1 MVKRHLANLIKAHL
15 KNFPAVALL
24 GARQSGKTTL
34 AKTFSELYF
43 DLELEQDKL
52 RLDLQW
58 DEVAASKAPVILDE
72 AQNFP
77 EIFPRIRA
85 AVDQN
90 RKTTGRFLILG
101 SVSPGLMRQVSEFL
115 TGRIAVVE
123 LSPLALNE
131 LPKKSIDD
139 LWLMGGFPDGGILKR
154 EQYPQWQRNYLD
166 LLAMRDLPIW
176 GLPATAPVTKRFF
189 KMLAAS
195 HGFTW
200 NASMIGKSMGLSY
213 HTVNS
218 YLDFLEQT
226 YLIRKLA
233 PYAANIKKRLIK
245 SPKVYWRDSGLLH
258 ALMDAHD
265 AEDLIVQPWVG
276 LSWEGWVI
284 EQVLTGLNNRGVH
297 CEPFFFRTAD
307 GFELDLVLRVKG
319 RLWAFEMKLTTSP
332 GKRDL
337 DRVRK
342 TAAMIGADRIVL
354 VSRSNRTIRGQD
366 TITTG
371 VRGLLSLI
379 PEIQ

>member
-1 MVKRHLANLIKAHL
+1 
-15 KNFPAVALL
+15 
-24 GARQSGKTTL
+24 
-34 AKTFSELYF
+34 
-43 DLELEQDKL
+43 
-52 RLDLQW
+52 
-58 DEVAASKAPVILDE
+58 
-72 AQNFP
+72 
-77 EIFPRIRA
+77 
-85 AVDQN
+85 
-90 RKTTGRFLILG
+90 
-101 SVSPGLMRQVSEFL
+101 
-115 TGRIAVVE
+115 
-123 LSPLALNE
+123 
-131 LPKKSIDD
+131 
-139 LWLMGGFPDGGILKR
+139 
-154 EQYPQWQRNYLD
+154 
-166 LLAMRDLPIW
+166 
-176 GLPATAPVTKRFF
+176 
-189 KMLAAS
+189 MLAAS
-195 HGFTW
+195 HGLTW

-213 HTVNS
+213 HTVNG

-265 AEDLIVQPWVG
+265 AEDLIARPWVG

-284 EQVLTGLNNRGVH
+284 EQVLTGLSNRGVH

-319 RLWAFEMKLTTSP
+319 KLWAFEMKLTTSP

-371 VRGLLSLI
+371 VMGLLGLI

>member
-1 MVKRHLANLIKAHL
+1 
-15 KNFPAVALL
+15 
-24 GARQSGKTTL
+24 
-34 AKTFSELYF
+34 
-43 DLELEQDKL
+43 
-52 RLDLQW
+52 
-58 DEVAASKAPVILDE
+58 
-72 AQNFP
+72 
-77 EIFPRIRA
+77 
-85 AVDQN
+85 
-90 RKTTGRFLILG
+90 
-101 SVSPGLMRQVSEFL
+101 LMKQVSEFL
-115 TGRIAVVE
+115 TGRIAIVE
-123 LSPLALNE
+123 LSPFDLNE
-131 LPKKSIDD
+131 LPKKPIDD
-139 LWLMGGFPDGGILKR
+139 LWLMGGFPDGGILER
-154 EQYPQWQRNYLD
+154 SRYPQWQRNYLD

-233 PYAANIKKRLIK
+233 PYAANIRKRLIK

-258 ALMDAHD
+258 ALMDAHN
-265 AEDLIVQPWVG
+265 AEDLIAQPWVG
-276 LSWEGWVI
+276 VSWEGWVI
-284 EQVLTGLNNRGVH
+284 EQVLTGLNNRGAH

-319 RLWAFEMKLTTSP
+319 KLWAFEMKLTTSP

-354 VSRSNRTIRGQD
+354 VSRSNRTIRGQYA
-366 TITTG
+366 ITTG
-371 VRGLLSLI
+371 VRGLLGLI